1 MPVDSKGGP
10 VVIFKRDHGHTERGP
25 YPANGNG
32 RFRPASTPSGKKP
45 PRTIIGGAGEDEE
58 AASVGGL

>member
-1 MPVDSKGGP
+1 
-10 VVIFKRDHGHTERGP
+10 VIFKRDHGHTERGP